1 MKNILMISIILFSF
15 IQSQIIWGQNTWVAK
30 TKVEQQGLMIDYLYN
45 KYVLGEGARKVN
57 TGAETTD
64 YSLTK
69 NPDGISYVLN
79 IKVTS
84 IVNDGSGDREEI
96 KTNNYKIKRVQV
108 RDDAPDELSWYP
120 HEIDG
125 NTYETG
131 QSRYHEICVIL
142 ETNEKIMI
150 RWLKNP
156 ICLSKCYVMEML
168 FLKKNDSIGT
178 DDISAVVNQSL
189 LFVKKN

>member
-1 MKNILMISIILFSF
+1 MNATL
-15 IQSQIIWGQNTWVAK
+15 
-30 TKVEQQGLMIDYLYN
+30 
-45 KYVLGEGARKVN
+45 R
-57 TGAETTD
+57 
-64 YSLTK
+64 
-69 NPDGISYVLN
+69 
-79 IKVTS
+79 
-84 IVNDGSGDREEI
+84 I
-96 KTNNYKIKRVQV
+96 KTNNYKLKRVQV

>member
-1 MKNILMISIILFSF
+1 MISIILFSF
-15 IQSQIIWGQNTWVAK
+15 IQSQLIWGQNTWVAK
-30 TKVEQQGLMIDYLYN
+30 TETERDLGLFDYVFNESKKVYSGT
-45 KYVLGEGARKVN
+45 VS
-57 TGAETTD
+57 TD

-79 IKVTS
+79 VKAAS
-84 IVNDGSGDREEI
+84 RFYDGSGYKTEI
-96 KTNNYKIKRVQV
+96 KTNNFNIKRVQV

-131 QSRYHEICVIL
+131 PSRYHEICVIL
-142 ETNEKIMI
+142 ETNDKIMI

-156 ICLSKCYVMEML
+156 LCLSKCYVMEML

-178 DDISAVVNQSL
+178 DNISAVVNQSV

>member
-1 MKNILMISIILFSF
+1 MKNILIISIILFSF
-15 IQSQIIWGQNTWVAK
+15 IQSQLIWGQNTWVAK
-30 TKVEQQGLMIDYLYN
+30 TKVGVSFYDIYINQRLLN
-45 KYVLGEGARKVN
+45 KGEKKVYTGAR
-57 TGAETTD
+57 TTD
-64 YSLTK
+64 YTLTK

-79 IKVTS
+79 IKVTA
-84 IVNDGSGDREEI
+84 IVNNGSSESEEI
-96 KTNNYKIKRVQV
+96 ETDNYYKIKRVQV

-131 QSRYHEICVIL
+131 PSRYHEICVIL
-142 ETNEKIMI
+142 ETNDKIMI

-178 DDISAVVNQSL
+178 DNISAVVNQSL

>member
-1 MKNILMISIILFSF
+1 MKNILIISIILFSF
-15 IQSQIIWGQNTWVAK
+15 IQSQTVWGQNTWVAK
-30 TKVEQQGLMIDYLYN
+30 TKDEMGLFDLAFN
-45 KYVLGEGARKVN
+45 KFLLSEGAKKVN
-57 TGAETTD
+57 TGAVTTD
-64 YSLTK
+64 YTLTK

-84 IVNDGSGDREEI
+84 IVNDGSGDREEVKI
-96 KTNNYKIKRVQV
+96 NNFKIKRVQV

-131 QSRYHEICVIL
+131 PSRYHEICIIL
-142 ETNEKIMI
+142 ETNDKIMI

-178 DDISAVVNQSL
+178 DNISAVVKKSV

>member
-1 MKNILMISIILFSF
+1 MKKKLMILTILFSF
-15 IQSQIIWGQNTWVAK
+15 IQSQPIWGQNTWVAR
-30 TKVEQQGLMIDYLYN
+30 TKVEQGLIDHLYN
-45 KYVLGEGARKVN
+45 KFLLGEGASKVN
-57 TGAETTD
+57 TGAVTTD

-84 IVNDGSGDREEI
+84 IVNDGSGDRAEI
-96 KTNNYKIKRVQV
+96 KSNNYKIKRVQV

-131 QSRYHEICVIL
+131 PSRYHEICVIL
-142 ETNEKIMI
+142 ETNDKTMI

-178 DDISAVVNQSL
+178 DNISAVVNQSV

>member
-1 MKNILMISIILFSF
+1 MISIILFSF

-30 TKVEQQGLMIDYLYN
+30 TKEEVSFYNIAYN
-45 KYVLGEGARKVN
+45 KILLSKGAKKVYTGAR
-57 TGAETTD
+57 TTD
-64 YSLTK
+64 YTLTK
-69 NPDGISYVLN
+69 NPDGISYVFN
-79 IKVTS
+79 IKETAVVT
-84 IVNDGSGDREEI
+84 DGSRDSEEI
-96 KTNNYKIKRVQV
+96 NTNNYKIKRVQV

-131 QSRYHEICVIL
+131 PSRYHEICVIL
-142 ETNEKIMI
+142 ETNQKIMI

-178 DDISAVVNQSL
+178 DNISAVVNQSL
-189 LFVKKN
+189 LFVKNN

>member
-1 MKNILMISIILFSF
+1 MKNILIISIILFSF
-15 IQSQIIWGQNTWVAK
+15 IHSQLIWGQNTWVAK
-30 TKVEQQGLMIDYLYN
+30 TKVEQGFFDYAYN
-45 KYVLGEGARKVN
+45 KFLLGEGASKVN
-57 TGAETTD
+57 TGAVTTD

-79 IKVTS
+79 IKETAV
-84 IVNDGSGDREEI
+84 VNDGSGDREEI

-108 RDDAPDELSWYP
+108 RDDAPNELSWYP
-120 HEIDG
+120 HEIAG

-131 QSRYHEICVIL
+131 PSRYHEICVIL
-142 ETNEKIMI
+142 ETNDKIMI